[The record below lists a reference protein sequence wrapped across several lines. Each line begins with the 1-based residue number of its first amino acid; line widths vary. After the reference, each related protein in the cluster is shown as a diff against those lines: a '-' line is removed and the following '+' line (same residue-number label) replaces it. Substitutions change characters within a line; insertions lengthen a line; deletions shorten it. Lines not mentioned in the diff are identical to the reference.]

1 MKQVITAY
9 YAIKQ
14 TSLELVIMILTV
26 NNLVFRQIVAEG
38 RDDGGEIKCIFRE
51 EIPVGRIISRQLF
64 AKKEEENV
72 KKYKNSSTKSTSCLQ
87 KPSNN
92 QNELNIEER
101 TCPFARITFKAKHDV
116 LYTRK
121 CFYKLEPAFQWDA
134 GLIQKSTALHEYFT
148 EVSKA
153 VDAECSGVSQDGRQT
168 MKDFLPE
175 VIQLGRSEWYSF
187 VFYLYLDYD
196 YQVGEL

>member
-1 MKQVITAY
+1 M
-9 YAIKQ
+9 
-14 TSLELVIMILTV
+14 
-26 NNLVFRQIVAEG
+26 VFRQIVAEG

-72 KKYKNSSTKSTSCLQ
+72 KKYKNSKSKSASCLL
-87 KPSNN
+87 KPSDN
-92 QNELNIEER
+92 QNELHIEER

-121 CFYKLEPAFQWDA
+121 CFYKLEPTFQWDA
-134 GLIQKSTALHEYFT
+134 VLIQKSTALHEYFT
-148 EVSKA
+148 QVSKA
-153 VDAECSGVSQDGRQT
+153 VDADCSGVSQDRRQN

-187 VFYLYLDYD
+187 VFFLYLDYD
-196 YQVGEL
+196 YQVGELW